1 MKSSKK
7 WIARKKGQMWN
18 KRKIVK
24 MDSKFTGRKCCVE
37 AECHFCYLG
46 DSELYVHESCCP
58 GNQRHLPTYVGC
70 RRFWYGPLTKYG
82 S

>member
-24 MDSKFTGRKCCVE
+24 MDSKFTGRKIV
-37 AECHFCYLG
+37 AR
-46 DSELYVHESCCP
+46 SRQV
-58 GNQRHLPTYVGC
+58 
-70 RRFWYGPLTKYG
+70 
-82 S
+82 